1 MVNRPNFSSDL
12 SFTGRGAAMKVF
24 ARGLLSVVVFAYA
37 PIMAKADP
45 MPRGA
50 QPASPSKVAQ
60 AYSGKTDLWETD
72 CGGGIYFGP
81 NGQARAWCS
90 QNSDNLGAGTWYV
103 QSDGQL
109 CQELT
114 WYWPNGQNAGASAG
128 DRACISHVVDRRGK
142 LWRSWP
148 ESSEWWPIDA
158 TSGLVRGYKFQNNVR
173 HTRQKLNL

>member
-1 MVNRPNFSSDL
+1 
-12 SFTGRGAAMKVF
+12 
-24 ARGLLSVVVFAYA
+24 
-37 PIMAKADP
+37 

-50 QPASPSKVAQ
+50 QPASPTKVFQ
-60 AYSGKTDLWETD
+60 AYIGKTDLWDAD

-90 QNSDNLGAGTWYV
+90 QNSDNLGAGAWSV

-109 CQELT
+109 CHELT
-114 WYWPNGQNAGASAG
+114 WYWPNGQRSGMSAG

-148 ESSEWWPIDA
+148 ESTEWWPIDEN
-158 TSGLVRGYKFQNNVR
+158 SGLVRGYKFQNDIR
-173 HTRQKLNL
+173 KTRSKLRL